1 MGSVDVCTVGRGEC
15 RGGTEAKKL
24 LICVGRADPLL
35 VLVMVFF
42 EVLGCGL
49 VVDGRGTVGA
59 ESEDVTVIVVGS
71 VVGSGR
77 K

>member
-1 MGSVDVCTVGRGEC
+1 MDVCTGGRGEC

-24 LICVGRADPLL
+24 LICVGRVDPLL
-35 VLVMVFF
+35 VSVMVFF
-42 EVLGCGL
+42 VDLGCGL

-59 ESEDVTVIVVGS
+59 ESEDVTVIGIGT

>member
-1 MGSVDVCTVGRGEC
+1 MDVCTGGNGEC

-24 LICVGRADPLL
+24 LICVGRVDSLL
-35 VLVMVFF
+35 VLVMVFL
-42 EVLGCGL
+42 VDLGCGL
-49 VVDGRGTVGA
+49 VVDGRGTV
-59 ESEDVTVIVVGS
+59 DVTGVGVGT

>member
-1 MGSVDVCTVGRGEC
+1 MFCTVGRGEC

-24 LICVGRADPLL
+24 LICVGRVDPLL

-42 EVLGCGL
+42 EVLGSGL

>member
-1 MGSVDVCTVGRGEC
+1 MDVCTGGHGEC
-15 RGGTEAKKL
+15 RGGTDAKKL
-24 LICVGRADPLL
+24 LICVGRVDSLL

-42 EVLGCGL
+42 ADLGCGL
-49 VVDGRGTVGA
+49 VVDGRGTV
-59 ESEDVTVIVVGS
+59 DVTSVGVGT

>member
-1 MGSVDVCTVGRGEC
+1 MDVCTGGRGEC

-24 LICVGRADPLL
+24 SICVGRADPLL
-35 VLVMVFF
+35 VLVMIFF
-42 EVLGCGL
+42 VDLGCGL
-49 VVDGRGTVGA
+49 VVDGRGTVGT
-59 ESEDVTVIVVGS
+59 ESEDVTVIGVGT

>member
-1 MGSVDVCTVGRGEC
+1 MDVCTGGHGEC

-24 LICVGRADPLL
+24 LICVGRVDSLL
-35 VLVMVFF
+35 VLVMVFL
-42 EVLGCGL
+42 VDLGCGL
-49 VVDGRGTVGA
+49 VVDGRGKV
-59 ESEDVTVIVVGS
+59 DVTGVGVGT

>member
-1 MGSVDVCTVGRGEC
+1 
-15 RGGTEAKKL
+15 
-24 LICVGRADPLL
+24 
-35 VLVMVFF
+35 MVFF

-59 ESEDVTVIVVGS
+59 ESEDVTVIGVGT

>member
-1 MGSVDVCTVGRGEC
+1 MDVCTGGHGEC

-24 LICVGRADPLL
+24 LICVGRVDSLL
-35 VLVMVFF
+35 VLVMVFL
-42 EVLGCGL
+42 VDLGCGL

>member
-1 MGSVDVCTVGRGEC
+1 MDVCTGGHGEC

-24 LICVGRADPLL
+24 LIFVGRADPLL

-49 VVDGRGTVGA
+49 VVDGRGTMGA
-59 ESEDVTVIVVGS
+59 ESEDGTVMVVGS

>member
-1 MGSVDVCTVGRGEC
+1 MDVCTGGHGEC

-24 LICVGRADPLL
+24 LIFVGGVDTLL
-35 VLVMVFF
+35 GLIMVFF
-42 EVLGCGL
+42 MDLGCGL
-49 VVDGRGTVGA
+49 VVDGRGTV
-59 ESEDVTVIVVGS
+59 DVTGVGVGT